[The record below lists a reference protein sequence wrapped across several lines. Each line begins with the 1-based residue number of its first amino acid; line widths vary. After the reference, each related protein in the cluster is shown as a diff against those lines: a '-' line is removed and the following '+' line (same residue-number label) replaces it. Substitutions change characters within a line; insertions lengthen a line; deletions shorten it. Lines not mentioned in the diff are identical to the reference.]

1 MTDGQLVLTML
12 PTADVAAEIA
22 HTLVTERLAACCNL
36 VPAVRSIYRW
46 QDKINDDNE
55 VLLLIKTRSEHFER
69 LKSRI
74 LELHPYEVPEVLA
87 IPVEA
92 GYAAYLEWL
101 ARETG

>member
-12 PTADVAAEIA
+12 PTADAAAEIA
-22 HTLVTERLAACCNL
+22 HTLVGERLAACCNL

-87 IPVEA
+87 LPVEA

-101 ARETG
+101 TRETG